1 MLDGEGGGKDVPKAA
16 AKELRHRFEG
26 MMHALHEQKGATLSI
41 SILEDGRVQDFVETH
56 AGTLDA
62 AFGETPMS
70 ESMRRAL
77 TRSDYVFS
85 GMKAFHEM
93 KEAFPSLLDEKGDR
107 KPFHRFLR
115 DVQAVDETYNRH
127 YLRAE
132 YGFVTAAADMAAK
145 WERIEKDGDTYLLQ
159 YRTAGDAN
167 VRPEHAAL
175 DGITLPPSDPFW
187 DSYYPPN
194 GFGCRCNA
202 VQVRRGTATETDR
215 DEAMERGEKA
225 LRKDKRGIFRFN
237 AGKERKTFPDYN
249 PYTVKACKGCAKA
262 KGKMGLAFVPENEL
276 CAACKMVRALANAD
290 AKQTRKMARPLQGTQ
305 IRTALFQ
312 HPIRISKASIT
323 EWTNQP
329 NKFYQEKNRMLLRI
343 HEVMKG
349 VKYLGAAPPHKT
361 KKGLVNSH
369 IFCTDIKGEEQCI
382 IVSEW
387 SWGEFTLHSISDNP
401 GKIKKY
407 IKKG

>member
-175 DGITLPPSDPFW
+175 DGITLPPPTRSGIPTTRRTGSGADVTR
-187 DSYYPPN
+187 YKCGGGPPPRRT
-194 GFGCRCNA
+194 GTKRWNA
-202 VQVRRGTATETDR
+202 GRKHSGRTSEAFSGSTRG
-215 DEAMERGEKA
+215 
-225 LRKDKRGIFRFN
+225 KRG
-237 AGKERKTFPDYN
+237 
-249 PYTVKACKGCAKA
+249 
-262 KGKMGLAFVPENEL
+262 
-276 CAACKMVRALANAD
+276 
-290 AKQTRKMARPLQGTQ
+290 RPS
-305 IRTALFQ
+305 
-312 HPIRISKASIT
+312 RIT
-323 EWTNQP
+323 TP
-329 NKFYQEKNRMLLRI
+329 T
-343 HEVMKG
+343 
-349 VKYLGAAPPHKT
+349 P
-361 KKGLVNSH
+361 
-369 IFCTDIKGEEQCI
+369 
-382 IVSEW
+382 
-387 SWGEFTLHSISDNP
+387 
-401 GKIKKY
+401 
-407 IKKG
+407 